1 MAAST
6 FWLGS
11 FDTCNFIDRELNNEL
26 HQALSMRAREG
37 PVWKGQ
43 VLLSSYLG
51 VQVDDFGLT
60 EPGVEDETSLF
71 LAVRVALSLSLKAA
85 SNQAYS
91 ALSSVF

>member
-1 MAAST
+1 M
-6 FWLGS
+6 
-11 FDTCNFIDRELNNEL
+11 I
-26 HQALSMRAREG
+26 
-37 PVWKGQ
+37 
-43 VLLSSYLG
+43 
-51 VQVDDFGLT
+51 FGLT